1 LTITKIILKENVQAR
16 GTVFAPELDAIH
28 NSRQHEK
35 KLVPCPQPTY
45 PRMQITT
52 SSNVSWNALGIWDSS

>member
-1 LTITKIILKENVQAR
+1 LIITKIILKENGQAR

-52 SSNVSWNALGIWDSS
+52 SSNVS